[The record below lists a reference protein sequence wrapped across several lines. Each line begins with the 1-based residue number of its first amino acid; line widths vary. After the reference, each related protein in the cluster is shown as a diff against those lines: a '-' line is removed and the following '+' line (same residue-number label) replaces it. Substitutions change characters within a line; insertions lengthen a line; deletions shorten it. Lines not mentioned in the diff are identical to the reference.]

1 MDDVS
6 EIAFL
11 KVVTQYSQ
19 LAAFTILYYDYFV
32 TLRDEVLLF
41 WGPNCGKRTGF
52 LFHMNR
58 YIQLLGNIPIV
69 LQNFAKLSTK
79 GCQGLLVYHECFV
92 IATQAIVGCVLV
104 MRTYAIFERQIM
116 ILLVLFAIVV
126 VLIIIAVWAVFTPS
140 HASQFTVL
148 VPSGALPLLGCQ
160 VPLSVEQAQRT
171 ALVWEGMLFADT
183 VVLSLTAYRA
193 YRLRKSSANNILG
206 MLLRDG
212 FVYYLAISVANSLN
226 IITLLSSKPIIRGAA
241 TTVANVVSTTSIS
254 RLMLSL
260 RSRALL
266 ESSAPSSQNQLTTE
280 LRFTTLDYQRSTFPE
295 RSRHDEF
302 QVEVA

>member
-1 MDDVS
+1 M
-6 EIAFL
+6 FR
-11 KVVTQYSQ
+11 YS
-19 LAAFTILYYDYFV
+19 D
-32 TLRDEVLLF
+32 
-41 WGPNCGKRTGF
+41 
-52 LFHMNR
+52 
-58 YIQLLGNIPIV
+58 
-69 LQNFAKLSTK
+69 
-79 GCQGLLVYHECFV
+79 
-92 IATQAIVGCVLV
+92 
-104 MRTYAIFERQIM
+104 
-116 ILLVLFAIVV
+116 
-126 VLIIIAVWAVFTPS
+126 
-140 HASQFTVL
+140 ASYRWLCFTVL